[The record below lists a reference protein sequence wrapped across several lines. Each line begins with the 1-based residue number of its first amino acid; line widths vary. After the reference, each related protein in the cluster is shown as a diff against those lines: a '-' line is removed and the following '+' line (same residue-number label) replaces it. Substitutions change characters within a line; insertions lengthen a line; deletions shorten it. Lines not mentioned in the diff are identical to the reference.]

1 MKTNHIHAN
10 MTFTENIIQRYKS
23 IRTRR
28 QLGDVCRKRYAFVG
42 IGSHSIANLYP
53 VLAHLRVPVKY
64 ICCRSTTKAAV
75 AAEKFSGIKVTTS
88 LDEILE
94 DNEIAGVFV
103 SASPSAHFDIA
114 AKILGS
120 GKSLFIEKPPC
131 SSAEELGRL
140 KDMIILHGT
149 PTAMAGM
156 QKRYAPATQIL
167 KSRLR
172 HQRPISYNMKY
183 LTGSY
188 PEGDMLSDLF
198 IHPLDYVTFLFG
210 RAEITGIDSVSHSHG
225 AKTMMLLLRHGD
237 TAGTL
242 ELSTAYTWTEASE
255 TMTINTRQGVYR
267 IRNMEELTYTRKPAT
282 PFGIPADKV
291 FGHHPTSTC
300 LLSRN
305 NFIPTTINNQ
315 IYTQGFY
322 NELKAFCDLVEGK
335 PSKCLSSFETLQ
347 DTYRLMEDIR
357 TRTHGNAD
365 KMKRT
370 F

>member
-1 MKTNHIHAN
+1 

-242 ELSTAYTWTEASE
+242 ELSTAYTDGSIGNNDDKHPPRCLPDTEHGRTEIHTQAG
-255 TMTINTRQGVYR
+255 NTFRHPSGQGLRPSSY
-267 IRNMEELTYTRKPAT
+267 IDMPAVEKQFHSDNNKQPDIHT
-282 PFGIPADKV
+282 GI
-291 FGHHPTSTC
+291 
-300 LLSRN
+300 LQR
-305 NFIPTTINNQ
+305 
-315 IYTQGFY
+315 
-322 NELKAFCDLVEGK
+322 VE
-335 PSKCLSSFETLQ
+335 SIL
-347 DTYRLMEDIR
+347 
-357 TRTHGNAD
+357 
-365 KMKRT
+365 
-370 F
+370 